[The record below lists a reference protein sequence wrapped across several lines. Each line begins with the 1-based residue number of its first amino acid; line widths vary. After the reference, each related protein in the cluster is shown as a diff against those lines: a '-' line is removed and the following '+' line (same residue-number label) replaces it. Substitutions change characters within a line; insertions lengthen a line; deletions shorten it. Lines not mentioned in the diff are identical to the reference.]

1 MIVIYIKQHP
11 SNICSWQ
18 FMKKLSNTETKFKE
32 SFACKKIVIL
42 KSPATYYI
50 VFEEDVFK
58 VIFTNIY
65 ITVKWVIGNIKNSI
79 FRLIVYYLNWET
91 LNCFTVNADI
101 IFF

>member
-1 MIVIYIKQHP
+1 MVICIKKHL

-18 FMKKLSNTETKFKE
+18 FMKKLSNTETKLKK

-42 KSPATYYI
+42 KSPTTYYI

-65 ITVKWVIGNIKNSI
+65 ITVKWMIDNIKNSI

-91 LNCFTVNADI
+91 LNCFTINTD
-101 IFF
+101 IFFF